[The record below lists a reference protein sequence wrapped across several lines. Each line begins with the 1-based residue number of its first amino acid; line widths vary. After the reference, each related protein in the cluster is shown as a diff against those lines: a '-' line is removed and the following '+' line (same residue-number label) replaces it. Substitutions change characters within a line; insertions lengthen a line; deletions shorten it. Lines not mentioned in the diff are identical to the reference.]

1 MRKPPTKA
9 EITAAALTAVLT
21 LLLLLALFLGSLDY
35 DRASLAADSV
45 PEPDE
50 PMQEELFLDPP
61 LVIGADDASLRESA
75 EPEAS
80 PLGLPD
86 QAPVENDVVRT
97 SGENRNPEAR
107 STEKLVKSNRPSS
120 VKSGEPSKKD
130 KPDSKITSTVA
141 SRFSGKNGTTA
152 GKHGASGSG
161 GTGEGVKGNVRGRK
175 FLGCPLP
182 KVALREKVVV
192 TVSIR
197 VDEKGRVIE
206 ASYKSGTAA
215 SAEIRSKCVASARK
229 ARWSEQPGASP
240 VGGTITFTIVP
251 KM

>member
-107 STEKLVKSNRPSS
+107 STEKHL
-120 VKSGEPSKKD
+120 
-130 KPDSKITSTVA
+130 
-141 SRFSGKNGTTA
+141 
-152 GKHGASGSG
+152 
-161 GTGEGVKGNVRGRK
+161 
-175 FLGCPLP
+175 LWLP
-182 KVALREKVVV
+182 
-192 TVSIR
+192 
-197 VDEKGRVIE
+197 
-206 ASYKSGTAA
+206 A
-215 SAEIRSKCVASARK
+215 SAARTAQRQASMARPAPAAL
-229 ARWSEQPGASP
+229 ARA
-240 VGGTITFTIVP
+240 
-251 KM
+251 